1 MKISLLGSGQWG
13 TALAQ
18 VLCDAGND
26 VLLWGRNNDVVEEVN
41 LHHRNSK
48 SLPDVE
54 LPSSLRATS
63 KIEEAFDHAE
73 MLVLAVPAQS
83 LRENLLQWRGL
94 FKKEVPIV
102 STLKGIEVST
112 QLRMTEVI
120 QQVIDIPDEKLAILT
135 GPNLAREV
143 VLRQPAGAVAA
154 SVSQELAELTANTFN
169 APYFRVYTSNDVVGC
184 ELAGAA
190 KNVIA
195 LAVGMAIGMGFGEN
209 TQSLVITRGL
219 NEVTRLGMAR
229 GAMPLTF
236 VGLAGVGDLLAT
248 CGSPLSRNRSF
259 GEALGRTGSM
269 QSAQS
274 QVSSTVEGVSTAK
287 AVVDLAHLVG
297 VEAPIMEAVYEVVS
311 NNITPEQ
318 AIRNLMQVHTGA
330 EIDHQ

>member
-18 VLCDAGND
+18 VLCDAGNE
-26 VLLWGRNNDVVEEVN
+26 VLLWGRNQEVVTEIN
-41 LHHRNSK
+41 NQHRNSR
-48 SLPDVE
+48 SLPNVE
-54 LPSSLRATS
+54 LPKTLRATNQ
-63 KIEEAFDHAE
+63 ITEAFKDTE
-73 MLVLAVPAQS
+73 MIVLAVPAQS
-83 LRENLLQWRGL
+83 LRENLQQWRGL
-94 FKKEVPIV
+94 FSRDIPIV

-120 QQVIDIPDEKLAILT
+120 QQVLEIPDEKLAILT

-154 SVSQELAELTANTFN
+154 STSQELADLTANTFN

-259 GEALGRTGSM
+259 GEVLGRTGSM
-269 QSAQS
+269 QRAQAE
-274 QVSSTVEGVSTAK
+274 VSSTVEGVSTAK

-297 VEAPIMEAVYEVVS
+297 VEAPIMEAVQEVVS

-318 AIRNLMQVHTGA
+318 AIRNLMQIHTGA
-330 EIDHQ
+330 EIDHE

>member
-1 MKISLLGSGQWG
+1 GQWG

-18 VLCDAGND
+18 VLCEAGNE
-26 VLLWGRNNDVVEEVN
+26 VLLWGRNQEVVTEIN
-41 LHHRNSK
+41 NQHRNSR
-48 SLPDVE
+48 SLPNVE
-54 LPSSLRATS
+54 LPKTLRATNQ
-63 KIEEAFDHAE
+63 ITEAFKDTE
-73 MLVLAVPAQS
+73 MIVLAVPAQS
-83 LRENLLQWRGL
+83 LRENLQQWRGL
-94 FKKEVPIV
+94 FSRDIPIV
-102 STLKGIEVST
+102 STLKGIEVAT

-120 QQVIDIPDEKLAILT
+120 QQVLEIPDEKLAILT

-154 SVSQELAELTANTFN
+154 STSQELADLTANTFN

-259 GEALGRTGSM
+259 GEVLGRTGSM
-269 QSAQS
+269 QRAQAE
-274 QVSSTVEGVSTAK
+274 VSSTVEGVSTAK

-297 VEAPIMEAVYEVVS
+297 VEAPIMEAVQEVVS

-318 AIRNLMQVHTGA
+318 AISNLMQIHTGA
-330 EIDHQ
+330 EIDHE

>member
-209 TQSLVITRGL
+209 TQALVITRGL